1 MDVASGDER
10 GTTERVLT
18 LLGLLQQRQV
28 WTGPEL
34 ADRLGVTPR
43 TVRRDV
49 ERLRTLG
56 YLVHA
61 SQGVGGGYQLGPG
74 QDLPP
79 LLLDDEEAIATAVSL
94 LAGAGGA
101 VAGAGDAALRAL
113 TKLDQVLPGRLRH
126 EVRALSGSV
135 ESFGGGRPPVDPEVL
150 MTLARAC
157 RDEVEAGFDYPSG
170 SEARRR
176 VEPYRLVASDRR
188 WYLLAYDLDRDDW
201 RSFRVDRMTE
211 VSARTWRFRPRAAPD
226 AAAYVQEGVASRVYP
241 HRARFLVHASA
252 DTVRAQIPASAAVVR
267 AARERA
273 LRGAQWRRQPRL
285 RAHAHAPAGARLRG
299 ARPSGAREALS
310 RAGGETAVGR
320 WRDPTGAGHGGAD
333 EPRPAQGRSAGRRT
347 GVGDALVVQPRPELA
362 ERLHGRLLRR
372 PPVVHHRPEELQEP
386 LLAEPVDEV
395 PHGQVAD
402 AVAAADPLGGG
413 VVGRGQVVQ
422 PAVPA
427 AAGCEHLA
435 HLGQPLVPA
444 DRRCRRRPRTRRSPP
459 PATRWTCPGS
469 RARAATRRG
478 SARAGA
484 GRQRRWRRVRRR

>member
-10 GTTERVLT
+10 GTTERVLA

-49 ERLRTLG
+49 ERLRRLG
-56 YLVHA
+56 YPVHA

-101 VAGAGDAALRAL
+101 VASAGDAALRAL
-113 TKLDQVLPGRLRH
+113 TKLDQVLPIRLRH

-135 ESFGGGRPPVDPEVL
+135 ESFGGGRTPVDPEVL

-170 SEARRR
+170 SEVRRRR

-201 RSFRVDRMTE
+201 RSFRIDRMTE

-226 AAAYVQEGVASRVYP
+226 AAAYVQESVASRVYR
-241 HRARFLVHASA
+241 HQARFLVHASA

-267 AARERA
+267 R
-273 LRGAQWRRQPRL
+273 RG
-285 RAHAHAPAGARLRG
+285 
-299 ARPSGAREALS
+299 
-310 RAGGETAVGR
+310 GGLCEVL
-320 WRDPTGAGHGGAD
+320 TGAGNLDFVLMHVLLLGHD
-333 EPRPAQGRSAGRRT
+333 FEVVDPPELGRRCR
-347 GVGDALVVQPRPELA
+347 VLA
-362 ERLHGRLLRR
+362 ERLL
-372 PPVVHHRPEELQEP
+372 
-386 LLAEPVDEV
+386 
-395 PHGQVAD
+395 
-402 AVAAADPLGGG
+402 
-413 VVGRGQVVQ
+413 
-422 PAVPA
+422 
-427 AAGCEHLA
+427 
-435 HLGQPLVPA
+435 
-444 DRRCRRRPRTRRSPP
+444 S
-459 PATRWTCPGS
+459 
-469 RARAATRRG
+469 
-478 SARAGA
+478 AGA
-484 GRQRRWRRVRRR
+484 AISTDTEES